1 MLSSDIVLSTG
12 ILLLSFIVAILCTY
26 YLINHSKN
34 CKKLYIEESIN
45 QIINFTILIWCSKI
59 LINLPLFINE
69 PLSVLAYPSN
79 SNAFYCA
86 FILTFI
92 LFIYKVKRKTLKVN
106 KFIQIFIFIILT
118 ASFIYEFLQ
127 YQLSDDVYAFGYFIL
142 LSILLLI
149 FIMIRGKM
157 KISSQTLLLVSIW
170 SVGLLIL
177 YYWQSIIIIFDYV
190 IEPWFIFL
198 FFITNLCFIWFIVRK
213 EELDD

>member
-1 MLSSDIVLSTG
+1 MLSSDIVISAG
-12 ILLLSFIVAILCTY
+12 FLLLSFIISVLFTY
-26 YLINHSKN
+26 YLVDLSKKY
-34 CKKLYIEESIN
+34 KKIYIEESIN
-45 QIINFTILIWCSKI
+45 QIINFIVLMWCSKI

-86 FILTFI
+86 FIMTFI
-92 LFIYKVKRKTLKVN
+92 LFIYKIKRKSLNIN
-106 KFIQIFIFIILT
+106 KFVQIFTFIILI
-118 ASFIYEFLQ
+118 ASFVYEFLQ
-127 YQLSDDVYAFGYFIL
+127 YQLNDDIYAFGYFIL
-142 LSILLLI
+142 LSILLLT
-149 FIMIRGKM
+149 FIIIRGKM

-177 YYWQSIIIIFDYV
+177 YYWQSIIIIFNYV